1 MSTRITR
8 SAKRKILE
16 QNVSNATNL
25 TGISTYLRS
34 QGFTRPKEFTS
45 NMNWISNVVK
55 PRGPINMSEIKPA
68 IMPEIPKN
76 LRKNKAYVNWHSTF
90 IAPLFPEPEPKP
102 KKPKVNKTNK
112 TLKNIPKNN
121 KPVFNKELNNFM
133 AEYNERA
140 YTRRRR

>member
-1 MSTRITR
+1 MSSRITR
-8 SAKRKILE
+8 SAKRKLLE

-55 PRGPINMSEIKPA
+55 PRGPVNMSEIKPA
-68 IMPEIPKN
+68 QMPKIPKN
-76 LRKNKAYVNWHSTF
+76 LKNNKAYVNWHSRF
-90 IAPLFPEPEPKP
+90 ISPLFPEPEPKP
-102 KKPKVNKTNK
+102 KKPKVNKVNK
-112 TLKNIPKNN
+112 TLKNVPKNN
-121 KPVFNKELNNFM
+121 KPVFNKALNNFM
-133 AEYNERA
+133 AEYNDRA

>member
-1 MSTRITR
+1 MSSRITR
-8 SAKRKILE
+8 SAKRKLLE
-16 QNVSNATNL
+16 QNVSNGTNL

-55 PRGPINMSEIKPA
+55 PRGPVNMSEIKPA

-76 LRKNKAYVNWHSTF
+76 LKNNKAYVNWHSTF

-102 KKPKVNKTNK
+102 KKPKVNKTLKNVNK
-112 TLKNIPKNN
+112 TLKNVSKNN
-121 KPVFNKELNNFM
+121 KPDFNKVLNNFI
-133 AEYNERA
+133 AGRI
-140 YTRRRR
+140 

>member
-1 MSTRITR
+1 MSSRITR
-8 SAKRKILE
+8 SAKRKLLE
-16 QNVSNATNL
+16 KNVSNGTNL

-45 NMNWISNVVK
+45 NMNWVSNVVK

-76 LRKNKAYVNWHSTF
+76 LKHNKAYVNWHSTF

-102 KKPKVNKTNK
+102 KKPKVNKTLKNVNK
-112 TLKNIPKNN
+112 TLKNVSKNN
-121 KPVFNKELNNFM
+121 KPDFNKVLNNFIVG
-133 AEYNERA
+133 RI
-140 YTRRRR
+140 

>member
-1 MSTRITR
+1 MSSRITR
-8 SAKRKILE
+8 SAKRKLLE

-55 PRGPINMSEIKPA
+55 PRGPVNMSEIKPA
-68 IMPEIPKN
+68 QMPEIPKN
-76 LRKNKAYVNWHSTF
+76 LKNNKAYVNWHSRF
-90 IAPLFPEPEPKP
+90 ISPLFPEPEPKP
-102 KKPKVNKTNK
+102 KKPKVNKVNK
-112 TLKNIPKNN
+112 TLKNVPKNN
-121 KPVFNKELNNFM
+121 KPVFNKALNNFM
-133 AEYNERA
+133 AEYNDRA